1 MKASTRQTIGYLS
14 AFFILGSVIASLGPT
29 LPDLANQVGK
39 NVPALSVL
47 FSTRSLGYLC
57 GSLLTGV
64 LLDRIPGHRLL
75 AAALMTGLLL
85 LFIIPEVSLLTLLG
99 LVLFLVGCTLGSL
112 DVGSNTLIAQTHGEK
127 SGPYL
132 NAMYLSAG
140 VGSFLIPLYFGYV
153 APETGYQ
160 SLALLIAPLVCWMIL
175 TPSPPKPS
183 QDEAED
189 PLPDQRE
196 ILILFAFLA
205 LLFVGLEVG
214 YSGWIF
220 TYYQQ
225 RAFGPD
231 HHAYTITSLFWIAVT
246 LGRTLAIPT
255 AVYIQPIRS
264 IFSYLIGGLVST
276 GLMIF
281 FPEQNWS
288 VWVGTAGVGLSLAAL
303 FPTTYNYIQ
312 KTTQFTGKQNG
323 IVWAV
328 GSLGGITLPYLIGWG
343 IGTLRASSMMVFV
356 LFSWLLALILF
367 LTILHRKQDLSR
379 LLLENE

>member
-1 MKASTRQTIGYLS
+1 MKTSTRQTLGYIS
-14 AFFILGSVIASLGPT
+14 AFFILGAIIASLGPT
-29 LPDLANQVGK
+29 LPELAGQVGK
-39 NVPALSVL
+39 NVSALSVL

-57 GSLLTGV
+57 GSLFTGV
-64 LLDRIPGHRLL
+64 LLDRIPGHHLL
-75 AAALMTGLLL
+75 AVALTTGLLL
-85 LFIIPEVSLLTLLG
+85 LSIIPEVSLLTLLG
-99 LVLFLVGCTLGSL
+99 LVLFLVGCTLGAL
-112 DVGSNTLIAQTHGEK
+112 DVGSNTLLAQTHGEK

-153 APETGYQ
+153 VPDTGYQ
-160 SLALLIAPLVCWMIL
+160 SLALFIAPLACWMIL

-183 QDEAED
+183 QDEVED
-189 PLPDQRE
+189 PLPDQHE
-196 ILILFAFLA
+196 ILILFALLA

-225 RAFGPD
+225 RALGPD
-231 HHAYTITSLFWIAVT
+231 HTAYMITSLFWIAIT

-255 AVYIQPIRS
+255 AVYIQPTRS

-276 GLMIF
+276 GLMIL

-288 VWVGTAGVGLSLAAL
+288 VWVGTAGVGLSLAAI

-312 KTTQFTGKQNG
+312 KTTQLSGKQNG
-323 IVWAV
+323 MVWSV
-328 GSLGGITLPYLIGWG
+328 GSMGGIILPLLIGWG
-343 IGTLRASSMMVFV
+343 IGTLRATSMMVFV
-356 LFSWLLALILF
+356 LLSWSLALILF
-367 LTILHRKQDLSR
+367 LTLLHRKQDLSR
-379 LLLENE
+379 LLSEN